1 MGPGYHQDVTVG
13 TKPALFIQMANK
25 IPTSTL
31 TSSCRLHE
39 QSWKHLQ
46 KIFHRQKKKTGNI
59 TPNYNAELCV
69 VYLQYKLQSLI
80 NSVGRNSYW
89 TLAKGTEVKN
99 KKYIINQW
107 MPKYID
113 WFPHVKTQHMVKIE
127 T

>member
-1 MGPGYHQDVTVG
+1 M
-13 TKPALFIQMANK
+13 
-25 IPTSTL
+25 
-31 TSSCRLHE
+31 
-39 QSWKHLQ
+39 
-46 KIFHRQKKKTGNI
+46 

-89 TLAKGTEVKN
+89 TLPKGTEVKN

-113 WFPHVKTQHMVKIE
+113 
-127 T
+127 

>member
-1 MGPGYHQDVTVG
+1 MSSPESIY
-13 TKPALFIQMANK
+13 KRY
-25 IPTSTL
+25 STA
-31 TSSCRLHE
+31 
-39 QSWKHLQ
+39 
-46 KIFHRQKKKTGNI
+46 KKKSGNM

-113 WFPHVKTQHMVKIE
+113 
-127 T
+127 